1 MMSVKQP
8 TNPLVMQEERESV
21 LTNRAG
27 RAAFCIL
34 AALACVAV
42 LALPAGAAKP
52 KSTTTTTVAAAP
64 LASLKIREGTVDY
77 KAASASSFAAA
88 KDGQALK
95 QGDALKTGQ
104 NALAEINYTDGSYT
118 RLGEETEFTITKLT
132 QQQGARQTQGTLTVG
147 STWNRAAAVSES
159 GSFEIS
165 AGGATAAVEGTLF
178 AVICEKDANQQ
189 LVCHFIDIF
198 DPVTVSLNGTN
209 VPLGNA
215 TKVTLDQGALGEVQ
229 PVTREELIAN
239 PFINANALLDEQLK
253 LGGFSEFPPATTV
266 QTPPPSGGGGGGG
279 SGGAGTGT
287 GGAQPTVSGGDS
299 GGAVVGR
306 YPPRGTIVVVNP
318 NVPPG
323 GTVSFSGSG
332 CGANEPLS
340 VLFDGRT
347 VGSLTADPNGNFAG
361 NLTIPQNTTPGPHTL
376 TVRGNTCEL
385 SIVINVLGAQAQA
398 RPLAFTGSSNHTTT
412 YVLVG
417 AAAVLIGCVLVVGAR
432 RRRLG
437 RGAGPPAV

>member
-1 MMSVKQP
+1 MR
-8 TNPLVMQEERESV
+8 EEHGSV

-27 RAAFCIL
+27 KAAACIF
-34 AALACVAV
+34 AALMCVVA
-42 LALPAGAAKP
+42 LALPAGAAAKP
-52 KSTTTTTVAAAP
+52 KATTTTTTPAAT
-64 LASLKIREGTVDY
+64 LATLKIREGAVDY
-77 KAASASSFAAA
+77 KAASGTAFAAA
-88 KDGQALK
+88 KDGQSLK
-95 QGDALKTGQ
+95 QGDSLKTDKDS
-104 NALAEINYTDGSYT
+104 LAEINYTDGSYT
-118 RLGEETEFTITKLT
+118 RLGAETEFTITKLT
-132 QQQGARQTQGTLTVG
+132 EQQGARQTQGTLTVG
-147 STWNRAAAVSES
+147 STWNRAARVSETGS
-159 GSFEIS
+159 GSFAIS

-178 AVICEKDANQQ
+178 AVICEKDPNQQ

-198 DPVTVSLNGTN
+198 DPVTVSLNGNN

-215 TKVTLDQGALGEVQ
+215 TKVTLEQGALGEVQ

-253 LGGFSEFPPATTV
+253 LGGFSEFPPAATV
-266 QTPPPSGGGGGGG
+266 QAPTPPAGGGG
-279 SGGAGTGT
+279 SGGAGAGT
-287 GGAQPTVSGGDS
+287 GGAQPTVSGGGG

-306 YPPRGTIVVVNP
+306 YPPTGTIVVVDP

-332 CGANEPLS
+332 CGANEQLA
-340 VLFDGRT
+340 VLFDRQN

-376 TVRGNTCEL
+376 TVRGKTCEL

-412 YVLVG
+412 YVLAG